1 MIVVDTSAIIAILF
15 SEPGASALTER
26 LMAPGRAL
34 IGAPTLFEVRMV
46 MGGRQQQEGI
56 EDANSLVT
64 RAGIETAAWTAELAD
79 LATEAFMRFGKGQGH
94 PAQLNFGD
102 CMAYAVA
109 KAYDAPLLFVGDDFA
124 RTDIPSALTP

>member
-15 SEPGASALTER
+15 GEPEASALIEKLVVAER
-26 LMAPGRAL
+26 TL
-34 IGAPTLFEVRMV
+34 IGAPTLFELRMV

-56 EDANSLVT
+56 EDADSLLT
-64 RAGIETAAWTAELAD
+64 QAGIETVSWTEQMAD
-79 LATEAFMRFGKGQGH
+79 IATDAFLRYGKGQGH

-109 KAYDAPLLFVGDDFA
+109 KAHHAPLLYVGEDFA
-124 RTDIPSALTP
+124 LTDIPSALTS